1 MKKINLIM
9 LLLTVLL
16 CGMVTGCSKEEAL
29 VLDDVIPDNITSVE
43 ISGFYGGSELKLR
56 ELTQEEIEEL
66 NTWVSELSLEHR
78 TYAKGE
84 APNEA
89 WSGGTSYRF
98 NINDG
103 KMSFSWINIDKTY
116 ILYDNEWYEIT
127 NTSNPPLGLSM

>member
-66 NTWVSELSLEHR
+66 NTWEPKPPKQKETRVFYGITKSWE
-78 TYAKGE
+78 YAYPKDLQKKIK
-84 APNEA
+84 
-89 WSGGTSYRF
+89 
-98 NINDG
+98 NI
-103 KMSFSWINIDKTY
+103 TLY
-116 ILYDNEWYEIT
+116 I
-127 NTSNPPLGLSM
+127 